1 MSSYK
6 VPQDVEAEDKLIG
19 PFSFRQFIYLIIVAI
34 AIALAWGLAQIL
46 LPLAILP
53 LPIIIFFGAL
63 ALPLR
68 KDQPMEIYMAAVVS
82 YFLRPKKRLWQPDG
96 IDSPVE
102 ITVPKI
108 VEKQLAKDIS
118 PDEAFNRLGYL
129 AEVVDSEGWSIRG
142 PGSQPPS
149 VAMTYDIYAEANST
163 NDMLDSDNRLSQ
175 SIDSL
180 MDHQDSAHRKELMEE
195 FQRRASMPLPET
207 LSDQTPATLPVYNP
221 YPQQI
226 KQAVIQP
233 VNPDYQYQNTSA
245 QPVSPDIINLA
256 NNSDLSVET
265 LAREANRV
273 NQGGLENEVVVSLR

>member
-6 VPQDVEAEDKLIG
+6 VPQDVEAEDKLLG
-19 PFSFRQFIYLIIVAI
+19 PFTFRQFIYLIIVAI

-108 VEKQLAKDIS
+108 IEKQLAKDIS

-149 VAMTYDIYAEANST
+149 VAMTYDIYAEANT
-163 NDMLDSDNRLSQ
+163 TADMLDSDNSLSQ
-175 SIDSL
+175 SIDTL
-180 MDHQDSAHRKELMEE
+180 MDKQDSAHRKELMED

-207 LSDQTPATLPVYNP
+207 LSEQATATLPVFNP

-233 VNPDYQYQNTSA
+233 INPDYQYQNTSA
-245 QPVSPDIINLA
+245 QPLSPDIINLA